1 MGQLIGDV
9 VNSLDNDV
17 LLDRAH
23 VEVREMLAI
32 HPLYGELT
40 R

>member
-23 VEVREMLAI
+23 VEIREMLAI
-32 HPLYGELT
+32 HPLYRELT